1 MNAEA
6 IGKAL
11 LDFFETV
18 DKEHFVATQKD
29 FILEYVAKNGNKG
42 LDYSLVEYLPVM
54 INFWHLLEDM
64 AEDEKK
70 ILKGKKK

>member
-6 IGKAL
+6 IGNAL

-64 AEDEKK
+64 GEDEKK